1 MKKNIIKLT
10 QEDLFKI
17 LDNVISEQTANDV
30 PIIISGEIGQASD
43 GFAKLK
49 TFVDDLISKVN
60 SQLQGETPYTIRLIK
75 KQTHVGISSENG
87 KSGEK
92 FYMKFNFV
100 PSEEAKRHFYFTC
113 SVAIYSSAA
122 EFTSLDDEVYRR
134 AVRKTDSWPAE
145 KIYQMGM
152 DLIDLSSFVDLDISD
167 PNKKYKLLFRYLV
180 GSKPR
185 QAEVPAGSEVTPEQ
199 KPAEQKPAEQKPA
212 EQKPAE
218 QKPAEQKPAEQKPAE
233 QRSSER
239 RTQYISGMF
248 ESFDG
253 DTAHNFKN
261 LEDKLGPVLK
271 EFYDGGINPKITNIT
286 AKITKT
292 GDKFVTEYRATIQNS
307 KDGKAWMGFTSRG
320 SFGNGYIERADGQI
334 SGKNNKDGK
343 SLEEKLKGIG
353 AGEIETIS
361 IYEDSAVPV
370 KQYFVQFTKPTEFPP
385 HK

>member
-212 EQKPAE
+212 EQ
-218 QKPAEQKPAEQKPAE
+218 
-233 QRSSER
+233 RSSER